1 MVTFFGLG
9 VLARLLVSEEMRTAG
24 IATCVISPS
33 EVRPAVM
40 EVTLRVPLVTM
51 EGRLACAGQA
61 ELRVVATEM
70 TGLLTPGTS
79 LGRVSVK
86 FKTVV
91 PDRVTRSRLTVV
103 RRT

>member
-24 IATCVISPS
+24 IGTCVISPS

-40 EVTLRVPLVTM
+40 EATIRVPLVTM
-51 EGRLACAGQA
+51 DGRPPCAGQA
-61 ELRVVATEM
+61 EPRAVATES

-79 LGRVSVK
+79 LWMCQS
-86 FKTVV
+86 
-91 PDRVTRSRLTVV
+91 SSE
-103 RRT
+103 